1 MSSRSRASQLRRDGR
16 AHRLPH
22 LLVYAL
28 PVEHVDVAPFRD
40 RARLMP
46 HQGGKHSRVDAAADH
61 PEANACRIEQKSR
74 RRFGPPGLI
83 WCMIQSA
90 CSPRKERAMADIAL
104 TWIAPFV
111 DPRGSNLWVLNP
123 GTAEATI
130 TIYWFEAAGVLADKG
145 EMTVGAGCL
154 EGFGWWST
162 HPSGLNDP
170 APPDPP

>member
-1 MSSRSRASQLRRDGR
+1 
-16 AHRLPH
+16 
-22 LLVYAL
+22 
-28 PVEHVDVAPFRD
+28 
-40 RARLMP
+40 
-46 HQGGKHSRVDAAADH
+46 
-61 PEANACRIEQKSR
+61 
-74 RRFGPPGLI
+74 
-83 WCMIQSA
+83 
-90 CSPRKERAMADIAL
+90 MADIAL

-170 APPDPP
+170 APPDPPEVVCWLRLENDRPVVPYGTTVALPEETFVVVDFRPTSQLFSDGGQLYEYTRPEGVLTHGLHPTQFGPVEPKP